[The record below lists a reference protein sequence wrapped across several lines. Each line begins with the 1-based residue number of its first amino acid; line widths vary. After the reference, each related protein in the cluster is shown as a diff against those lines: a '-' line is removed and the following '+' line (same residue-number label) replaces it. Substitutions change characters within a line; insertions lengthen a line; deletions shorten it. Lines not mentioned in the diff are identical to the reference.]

1 MNLRTKIAIAFAIV
15 YVVWGSTYLAIRI
28 GLESMPPLLMASTRF
43 FVAGLLM
50 WAWCAWRKEA
60 KADRKQTINA
70 AISGI
75 LLVSLG
81 NGLVTI
87 AETSVP
93 SGIAAL
99 IVAVGPAFTLLI
111 QWWGREKL
119 RPSVMAVAGVVL
131 GLAGVGLLVAGTGGG
146 RVDPVGAALIVAAT
160 LAWSSGVLF
169 CQQQAMPE
177 SALRMNMIQM
187 LSGAAAMAVF
197 GFGMGEASRV
207 NVGAI
212 TLPSLLALAYLIV
225 FGSILAY
232 TAYGW
237 LIRHVSAAA
246 AGTTAFVNPA
256 IAVILGTFWGEPIG
270 PKSLIAMGAI
280 LAGVWLLKQK
290 PKAAPKTKPW
300 FGLPGRKSPGASCP
314 GTGAGNP

>member
-1 MNLRTKIAIAFAIV
+1 MNLKTKIAIAFAIV

-28 GLESMPPLLMASTRF
+28 GLESMPPLLMAGTRF
-43 FVAGLLM
+43 AVAGLLL
-50 WAWCAWRKEA
+50 AIWCAWRKEP
-60 KADRKQTINA
+60 KADRHEIRNSA
-70 AISGI
+70 LSGI
-75 LLVSLG
+75 FLVALG

-111 QWWGREKL
+111 QWAGQERL
-119 RPSVMAVAGVVL
+119 RPSAMAIGGVVV

-146 RVDPVGAALIVAAT
+146 HVDPVGAGLIVAAT
-160 LAWSSGVLF
+160 LAWSYGVLF
-169 CQQQAMPE
+169 SQQKAMPT
-177 SALRMNMIQM
+177 SAIRMNMIQM
-187 LSGAAAMAVF
+187 FSGAAAMVLF
-197 GFGMGEASRV
+197 GLLSGEANHV
-207 NVGAI
+207 HLDKV
-212 TLPSLLALAYLIV
+212 TTPSLLALGYLIV

-256 IAVILGTFWGEPIG
+256 IAVLLGTFWGEPIG
-270 PKSLIAMGAI
+270 AKSLIAMAAI

-290 PKAAPKTKPW
+290 PKAAQ
-300 FGLPGRKSPGASCP
+300 ASRARVSRASR
-314 GTGAGNP
+314 AGSVSDSC

>member
-1 MNLRTKIAIAFAIV
+1 MNVKTKIAIAFAIV

-28 GLESMPPLLMASTRF
+28 GLESMPPLLMAGTRF
-43 FVAGLLM
+43 LVAGLLM
-50 WAWCAWRKEA
+50 WAWCTWRKEA

-70 AISGI
+70 AVSGI
-75 LLVSLG
+75 LLVALG

-111 QWWGREKL
+111 QWIGQEKL
-119 RPSVMAVAGVVL
+119 RPSLLAIAGVVL

-146 RVDPVGAALIVAAT
+146 RVDPVGAGLIVAAT
-160 LAWSSGVLF
+160 LAWSYGVLF
-169 CQQQAMPE
+169 CQRQAMPE

-187 LSGAAAMAVF
+187 FSGAGAMLLF
-197 GFGMGEASRV
+197 GFAFGEAGRV
-207 NVGAI
+207 NLSMI
-212 TLPSLLALAYLIV
+212 TTPSILALGYLIV

-256 IAVILGTFWGEPIG
+256 IAVLLGTFWGEKIG
-270 PKSLIAMGAI
+270 PKALIAMAAI

-290 PKAAPKTKPW
+290 KNVARASRPCVSRASRS
-300 FGLPGRKSPGASCP
+300 GLPSEP
-314 GTGAGNP
+314 

>member
-1 MNLRTKIAIAFAIV
+1 MSLKTKIAIAFAIV

-28 GLESMPPLLMASTRF
+28 GLESMPPLLMAGTRF
-43 FVAGLLM
+43 FVAGLLL
-50 WAWCAWRKEA
+50 WGWCAVRKEA
-60 KADRKQTINA
+60 KVSRQEFINS

-75 LLVSLG
+75 LLVALG

-111 QWWGREKL
+111 QWIGHERL
-119 RPSVMAVAGVVL
+119 RPSGMAIGGVVL
-131 GLAGVGLLVAGTGGG
+131 GLGGVGLLVAGTGGG
-146 RVDPVGAALIVAAT
+146 RVDPVGAGLIVAAT
-160 LAWSSGVLF
+160 LAWSYGVLF
-169 CQQQAMPE
+169 SQQKAMPA
-177 SALRMNMIQM
+177 SALRMNTIQM
-187 LSGAAAMAVF
+187 FSGALAMILF
-197 GFGMGEASRV
+197 GLLFGEAKHV
-207 NVGAI
+207 HVAAI
-212 TLPSLLALAYLIV
+212 TTPSLLALGYLIV

-256 IAVILGTFWGEPIG
+256 IAVLLGTFWGEPVG

-290 PKAAPKTKPW
+290 KKPIEVGTPRLRAA
-300 FGLPGRKSPGASCP
+300 GAKSATDSC
-314 GTGAGNP
+314 